1 VREQIFARDGYR
13 CQIPGCRSSRNL
25 EAHHI
30 DEQCM
35 GGAGTVSNGT
45 TLCGGHHAARHEGLL
60 EITGIAPAIKVKWLV
75 PGTSPPEDEEMREV
89 LIEREIDQILHRTSG
104 VPRGTSVPRRDSPA

>member
-1 VREQIFARDGYR
+1 
-13 CQIPGCRSSRNL
+13 L

-75 PGTSPPEDEEMREV
+75 PGTTPSEDEEMRRV
-89 LIEREIDQILHRTSG
+89 LIEREIDQILHRTRR
-104 VPRGTSVPRRDSPA
+104 VPRGTPQAGSIDESRSADLQ